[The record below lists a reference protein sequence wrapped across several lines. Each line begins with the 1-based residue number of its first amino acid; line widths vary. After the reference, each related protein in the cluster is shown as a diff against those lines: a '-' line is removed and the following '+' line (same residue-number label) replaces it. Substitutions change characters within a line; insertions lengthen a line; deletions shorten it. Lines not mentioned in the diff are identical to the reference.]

1 MKRDRIKG
9 FASGVAVTLLCV
21 GLIGYAFAAYQ
32 KQATLD
38 YMGINITLNGSA
50 VTPKDANGNYV
61 EPFAIDGTIYLP
73 VRGIA
78 SATGL
83 DVAWDQTTQ
92 TVALSSAGQDSAAGP
107 TTESGTVVYNE
118 GGIKITYTGN
128 SKGASSYVVH
138 EFDFLIENN
147 TDKRV
152 SFSTKDLSV
161 NGYMVTAASNPLLW
175 ASGTITPGDKYK
187 CTVSIQ
193 KSDLDENS
201 IESISAIKF
210 FMQFND
216 ADKYAT
222 ICTTPLITVSP

>member
-1 MKRDRIKG
+1 MKQDRIKG
-9 FASGVAVTLLCV
+9 FLSGIVVSATVFSLGIT
-21 GLIGYAFAAYQ
+21 AFAAYQ
-32 KQATLD
+32 KQATLN
-38 YMGINITLNGSA
+38 YSGINITLNGSA
-50 VTPKDANGNYV
+50 VTPTDANGNAV
-61 EPFAIDGTIYLP
+61 EPFAIDGTTYLP

-78 SATGL
+78 SAMGL
-83 DVAWDQTTQ
+83 DVAWDQDTQ
-92 TVALSSAGQDSAAGP
+92 TVALTSAGQTP
-107 TTESGTVVYNE
+107 SGAVVYDE
-118 GGIKITYTGN
+118 TGIKVTYTGN
-128 SKGASSYVVH
+128 SKGASSYVAH
-138 EFDFLIENN
+138 EFNFLIENN

-161 NGYMVTAASNPLLW
+161 NGYMATAASNPLLW

-201 IESISAIKF
+201 IESIASIKF